1 MMISEFHPVNTEDH
15 SLRHLAVFYCCN
27 ISASTRSM
35 KNDEISEI
43 LTFFSQKR
51 RGLKQQEGRKDFFF
65 IIWFYLPFMNP

>member
-1 MMISEFHPVNTEDH
+1 
-15 SLRHLAVFYCCN
+15 
-27 ISASTRSM
+27 M